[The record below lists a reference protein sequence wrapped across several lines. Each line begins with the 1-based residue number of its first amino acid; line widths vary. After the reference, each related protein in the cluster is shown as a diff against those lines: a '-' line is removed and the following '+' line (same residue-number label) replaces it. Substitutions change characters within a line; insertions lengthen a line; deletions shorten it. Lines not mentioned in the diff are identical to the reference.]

1 MKTKL
6 FIVTGF
12 IFLTLVNSCKKEEV
26 DTKPEP
32 ENKIS
37 LELKSHSWKLDETF
51 WLQKSNILYPYMIP
65 SCLLDDKLD
74 YLANDYYIKNPGN
87 TLCSGQQQKN
97 DTLRWKLINNNKQLE
112 IVNKGITT
120 IKDIQYLLNDSL
132 ITSEVT
138 PLGDTQVYLYLK
150 YK

>member
-6 FIVTGF
+6 FIITGF
-12 IFLTLVNSCKKEEV
+12 IFLTLVNACKNEEV

-32 ENKIS
+32 ESKVS

-51 WLQKSNILYPYMIP
+51 WLQKSNVLYPYMIP
-65 SCLLDDKLD
+65 PCLRDDKLD
-74 YLANDYYIKNPGN
+74 YLANDYYIKNPG
-87 TLCSGQQQKN
+87 TILCSGQQQKN
-97 DTLRWKLINNNKQLE
+97 DTLKWKLINNNKQLE
-112 IVNKGITT
+112 IVSKGLIT